1 MFSQS
6 PLCNIFNFCCCQS
19 FHLLKSLDF
28 SDCYAT
34 SLITTDR
41 KSIFG
46 GKKIIWKFSRIFF
59 SIMSFHVYKSR
70 CFLVVHLFALCF
82 YGDYFLIV
90 SIFFTVKSQFLVRIT
105 FIRQVRSYILRIVL
119 ADLETEH
126 RQEFTQIS
134 HTLYTKWV
142 KGG

>member
-6 PLCNIFNFCCCQS
+6 PLCNILNFCCCQS

-90 SIFFTVKSQFLVRIT
+90 SIFFTVNHSFLSESPLFAKCVHTSSELYLLIQ
-105 FIRQVRSYILRIVL
+105 RQNTDRNLHKFHIHYI
-119 ADLETEH
+119 
-126 RQEFTQIS
+126 QN
-134 HTLYTKWV
+134 
-142 KGG
+142 G